1 MVCQT
6 PNYNLM
12 IPHFIKS
19 ILPAFIAAA
28 SIGAPWQFITAE
40 ETSAKELFKLME
52 PSVVLITD
60 EEGGGSGVVIDA
72 SGLILTNYHVV
83 NTPLDITVEATVVQN
98 GQTTRKKFPKAKVI
112 KAHITN
118 DLALLKVDAPGLK
131 FKPAKL
137 SKNDQDAVA
146 GGTCY
151 AMGYPFLEDGAKPVI
166 TITRGIISAVKREV
180 NGVPYIQLDAAI
192 NPGNSGGALV
202 NEKGILIGIPT
213 LRFEGSDR
221 IGLASP
227 TINVKMDQ
235 FVDPIDRKGDPAE
248 AKRLAEI
255 ADSLYTRDA
264 LSLGTNDDAIA
275 VAIYLQRQAVSLEPK
290 NPNLSLSLAWMYR
303 RLQKYALAR
312 AYAENTLRLAPDNF
326 RAGMLL
332 ADMHSALREPAK
344 AAQQRLKCLAKLPND
359 TEVSIKKSLFENLAA
374 ELSAMEN
381 HVSAVYVVSWGL
393 AEMGGTVGAAQKLIL
408 QKAARSLPGEY
419 IEKIMNQKSGH
430 SMVEMS
436 ELARNAPTHK
446 QRPAPEPSPST
457 ADFSTKPIK
466 PISITKAL
474 ALEAGWTATLQDA
487 PPGVIY
493 HAHTGSLEWKPTPF
507 ASSTSIRVLMLLK
520 NHAGEEKFEIHEMKL
535 SDATPP

>member
-1 MVCQT
+1 
-6 PNYNLM
+6 
-12 IPHFIKS
+12 
-19 ILPAFIAAA
+19 
-28 SIGAPWQFITAE
+28 
-40 ETSAKELFKLME
+40 ME